1 MRFDNVLTCLIALTD
16 LSNNAKSLTEHL
28 ETISVGKS
36 TATTSNNTSFKH
48 GY

>member
-36 TATTSNNTSFKH
+36 TACLLYTSDAADE
-48 GY
+48 